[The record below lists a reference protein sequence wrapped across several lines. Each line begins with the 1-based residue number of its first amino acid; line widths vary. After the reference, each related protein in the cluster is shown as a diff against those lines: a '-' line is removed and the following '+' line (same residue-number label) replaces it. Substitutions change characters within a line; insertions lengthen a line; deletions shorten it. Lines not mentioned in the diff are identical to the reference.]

1 MPGCKLC
8 GVPVQCPAMPATGKR
23 KRAKHAKSKVRISE
37 SERLVRKDSH
47 ARPGAPPKRAPDSKC
62 QGRKV
67 SEDGYCKQPAGHGTE
82 HVGYGRC
89 KKHGG
94 NTPNGK
100 KAAAKLMAESL
111 AHAYGLPKDID
122 PQDAL
127 IEELHRTAGHV
138 GYLQT
143 LVAALEEDDLHGEVG
158 TTGHS
163 EGKTFLAKSEP
174 NVLVRMYQ
182 TERKMLERIAKS
194 CIEAGIEER
203 RVRIAE
209 DQGKLFAQVVQGIL
223 KDLDIDAT
231 DPDVQ
236 TTVRRN
242 FTLIDNTD
250 QSAVAH
256 LQ

>member
-1 MPGCKLC
+1 
-8 GVPVQCPAMPATGKR
+8 MPATGKR

-62 QGRKV
+62 QGRKT
-67 SEDGYCKQPAGHGTE
+67 SEDGYCKQPAGHGTD

-94 NTPNGK
+94 NTSNGK
-100 KAAAKLMAESL
+100 KAAAKLMAENL
-111 AHAYGLPKDID
+111 AHAYGLPRDID
-122 PQDAL
+122 PQEAL
-127 IEELHRTAGHV
+127 LEELNRTAGHV
-138 GYLQT
+138 GYLEQ
-143 LVAALEEDDLHGEVG
+143 LVAAIEEEDLHGEVG
-158 TTGHS
+158 TSGSS
-163 EGKTFLAKSEP
+163 EGKTYLAKSEP
-174 NVLVRMYQ
+174 HVLIHMYQ

-203 RVRIAE
+203 KVQIAE
-209 DQGKLFAQVVQGIL
+209 EQGKLFAQVVQGIL

-236 TTVRRN
+236 KTVRRN
-242 FTLIDNTD
+242 FTLIDTG
-250 QSAVAH
+250 QASVAH